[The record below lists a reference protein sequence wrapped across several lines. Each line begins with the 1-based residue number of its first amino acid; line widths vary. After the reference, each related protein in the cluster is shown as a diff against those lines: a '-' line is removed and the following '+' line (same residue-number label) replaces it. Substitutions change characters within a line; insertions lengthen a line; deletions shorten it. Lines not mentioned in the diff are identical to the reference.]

1 MGNNRSDKPL
11 TTPVQYLL
19 QVLGSKWKLPILCT
33 LSKKDVLR
41 FNELKREL
49 AGITNMSLSNC
60 LQELEHYKIIKRVQ
74 YLEMPPRV
82 EYSLTDNGKSLL
94 PILKDL
100 DEWVNKQLEINCEI
114 AQETEPG
121 DS

>member
-94 PILKDL
+94 PILMNL

-114 AQETEPG
+114 AQETKLG

>member
-1 MGNNRSDKPL
+1 MGNKRTDKPL

-19 QVLGSKWKLPILCT
+19 QVLGSKWKLPILCL
-33 LSKKDVLR
+33 LSKKEVVR

-60 LQELEHYKIIKRVQ
+60 LQELVYYKIINRVQ
-74 YLEMPPRV
+74 YMEIPPRV

-94 PILKDL
+94 PILEDL
-100 DEWVNKQLEINCEI
+100 DEWVNKQLEINYEKARGI
-114 AQETEPG
+114 EQG

>member
-82 EYSLTDNGKSLL
+82 EYSLTDKGKSLL
-94 PILKDL
+94 PILKNL
-100 DEWVNKQLEINCEI
+100 DEWVNKQLEINCEL

-121 DS
+121 NS